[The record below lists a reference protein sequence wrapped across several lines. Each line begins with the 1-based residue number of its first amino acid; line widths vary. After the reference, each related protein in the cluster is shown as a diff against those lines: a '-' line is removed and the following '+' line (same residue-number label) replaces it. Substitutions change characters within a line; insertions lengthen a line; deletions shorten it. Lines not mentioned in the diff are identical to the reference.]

1 MVMMPRAMMVMVQ
14 APVMVVVHAAVMVVH
29 PPATVT
35 VVLHRIGS
43 LRATRPGEVRVAEQG
58 IGR

>member
-14 APVMVVVHAAVMVVH
+14 APVMVVH
-29 PPATVT
+29 PRATVT

-43 LRATRPGEVRVAEQG
+43 LRATRPRELRVAEQG